1 MFELI
6 NGNVIV
12 STALPGG
19 WCDLP
24 DGFRASPTQDGW
36 SNDECRLAEIQGAD
50 AASEGRQVASTSGEV
65 VDGLPRNVHVLE
77 DAPPVDLTSLRRQSA
92 LAGRGQRY
100 NGRRGAVRVRV
111 FAHQT
116 QRAYAR
122 WSTCPW
128 SVDRLAAQTA
138 QRDIMRGA
146 VLCEYRLPV
155 LG

>member
-24 DGFRASPTQDGW
+24 DGSRASPTQDGW

-65 VDGLPRNVHVLE
+65 VDGRPRNVHVLE
-77 DAPPVDLTSLRRQSA
+77 DATGRSHQPTPPIGP
-92 LAGRGQRY
+92 GRSRP
-100 NGRRGAVRVRV
+100 AV
-111 FAHQT
+111 
-116 QRAYAR
+116 
-122 WSTCPW
+122 
-128 SVDRLAAQTA
+128 
-138 QRDIMRGA
+138 
-146 VLCEYRLPV
+146 
-155 LG
+155 